1 MMERKRMMKI
11 KVYFA
16 GVDEWNRPVFRSV
29 QNKHSYY
36 CDVVHLVDYK
46 AKEEE
51 VLANYAAVG
60 TAGICY
66 KGTRFDSEP
75 MGDPAEVELV
85 TRKEAYEM
93 LKEQEGGQQ

>member
-1 MMERKRMMKI
+1 MMKI

-29 QNKHSYY
+29 HNKQAYY

-51 VLANYAAVG
+51 VLAHYAAVG
-60 TAGICY
+60 TSGITY

-85 TRKEAYEM
+85 TRSEASEM
-93 LKEQEGGQQ
+93 LKKKEGGLQ

>member
-1 MMERKRMMKI
+1 MKI

-16 GVDEWNRPVFRSV
+16 GVDEWNRPEYRSV
-29 QNKHSYY
+29 SNKHSYY

-51 VLANYAAVG
+51 VLAHYAAVG
-60 TAGICY
+60 TSCITY

-75 MGDPAEVELV
+75 MRDPVEVELV
-85 TRKEAYEM
+85 TRKEAFEM

>member
-1 MMERKRMMKI
+1 MKI

-51 VLANYAAVG
+51 VLAHYAAVG

-85 TRKEAYEM
+85 TLETAHKM